1 MLWGFLIFAVVL
13 EFLEFANIVYKG
25 REGIE
30 TVMALIAGPI
40 WFGVWV
46 LQLGGSVAAFVILT
60 YVIWRGTQDKQLIV
74 GVTIAA
80 VMVLVAVLAM
90 RWNVVIGGQ
99 ELSKTMQGLLSYT
112 PPILGR
118 EGILAV
124 VIVFTLPFVMLWGL
138 TRLFPPWVPDQG
150 QLPTK

>member
-1 MLWGFLIFAVVL
+1 VVL

-30 TVMALIAGPI
+30 TVMELIAGPI

-46 LQLGGSVAAFVILT
+46 LQLGGSVAAFLILT
-60 YVIWRGTQDKQLIV
+60 YVIWRGTQDKHLII
-74 GVTIAA
+74 GVTVSA
-80 VMVLVAVLAM
+80 VMVLVAVFAM

-112 PPILGR
+112 PSIFDR
-118 EGILAV
+118 EGISAV
-124 VIVFTLPFVMLWGL
+124 VIVFTLPFFVLWGL
-138 TRLFPPWVPDQG
+138 TRLFPPW
-150 QLPTK
+150 LPSARQT